1 MFNPCDARHNEVV
14 MKKVETIRNKLPEHL
29 PSTSIRNKHPEP
41 LSCTRDGGGPEW
53 EVVHFTNWSR
63 KDSAVHDCAILV
75 AFFFECIA
83 RKAFAT
89 KKNAWSK
96 IRALDDK
103 SWKYLSERRKWIAFS
118 LCVKRIASS
127 T

>member
-1 MFNPCDARHNEVV
+1 MFNPVQGYDERHDEAV
-14 MKKVETIRNKLPEHL
+14 MKKVETIRNNLPEHL
-29 PSTSIRNKHPEP
+29 PSTCH
-41 LSCTRDGGGPEW
+41 GGPEW
-53 EVVHFTNWSR
+53 EVVNFTQWSR

-83 RKAFAT
+83 RKALST
-89 KKNAWSK
+89 KKNALSK
-96 IRALDDK
+96 MRALDDN

-118 LCVKRIASS
+118 FCVKRIASS